1 MSIDSSETT
10 TPPTSS
16 SSSGGRLRG
25 SALGLT
31 LAALMLTLLLEALDQ
46 TVVGTAL
53 PKISASLQ
61 GFDLYTW
68 VVTAYLLAST
78 AMIPISAKLS
88 DQFGRKWFLVGG
100 AVIFLIG
107 SALCGLS
114 QTAIQLIIFRAIQGL
129 GAGTGI
135 ALVFTVVGDIFTPAE
150 RARWQGIFTSVYGFS
165 SVLGPSVGGWLT
177 DHGPLVGSLVTDD
190 TRWRWVFYVN
200 LPFGIA
206 ALTVL
211 LLYLPSNLSLR
222 TNRFRGWAA
231 IRRIDFAGS
240 LLASAATISLL
251 LGLTWGGNQTY
262 AWTSPQVLGTL
273 IGSGVLYIT
282 FVIVERFVPEP
293 ILPLDLFRNRI
304 FTVSSLLSLAQGM
317 ALLGLVVYLPLFLQ
331 GVLKESAT
339 TSGALITPMTVSL
352 TVGAAFCGIMIGR
365 LGRYQFLTIIGSVIL
380 GVGVFLLTRMDIST
394 SAGEATLFMVI
405 TGLGLGMFFPV
416 LTLAV
421 QNAIPR
427 SRLGV
432 GTGAV
437 RYMQA
442 TGQVLGVAIIGTVV
456 NNSLAVEFPKRIPAQ
471 ARQFLPAQALQ
482 AAQNPQVL
490 ISPDFQ
496 HGLINTSIQQALL
509 HGAPPSVSQT
519 IPALYQQVFE
529 ALREAL
535 SVSIIQGYLVVFGI
549 CIATFLLT
557 FLLKDVPLRKQMDE
571 PGTAQAGESS
581 EAEAA
586 PIGI

>member
-1 MSIDSSETT
+1 MSTDISKT
-10 TPPTSS
+10 TPSEPSANGTQ
-16 SSSGGRLRG
+16 RLRG
-25 SALGLT
+25 RALGLT

-78 AMIPISAKLS
+78 TMIPITAKLS
-88 DQFGRKWFLVGG
+88 DQFGRKWFLVVG
-100 AVIFLIG
+100 AIIFLVG
-107 SALCGLS
+107 SMLCGLS

-129 GAGTGI
+129 GAGIGI

-150 RARWQGIFTSVYGFS
+150 RAKWQGIFTGVYGFS

-177 DHGPLVGSLVTDD
+177 DHGPLVGTFVTDD

-206 ALTVL
+206 ALL
-211 LLYLPSNLSLR
+211 ILILYLPSNLSLR
-222 TNRFRGWAA
+222 SSRYTGWAA
-231 IRRIDFAGS
+231 VRRIDFAGA
-240 LLASAATISLL
+240 LLSSAATINLL

-262 AWTSPQVLGTL
+262 AWASPQVIGTL
-273 IGSGVLYIT
+273 TAAGVLYIA
-282 FVIVERFVPEP
+282 FLVVERFVPEP
-293 ILPLDLFRNRI
+293 ILPLDLFRNRV
-304 FTVSSLLSLAQGM
+304 FSVSALLSLAQGM
-317 ALLGLVVYLPLFLQ
+317 VLLGLVIYLALFIQ
-331 GVLKESAT
+331 GVLGQTAT
-339 TSGALITPMTVSL
+339 TSGAVITPMTVSL
-352 TVGAAFCGIMIGR
+352 TIGAAFCGIMVGR
-365 LGRYQFLTIIGSVIL
+365 LKRYQALTIIGGVIL
-380 GVGVFLLTRMDIST
+380 AVGVFLLTRMSST
-394 SAGEATLFMVI
+394 TGLGEVTIFMVLA
-405 TGLGLGMFFPV
+405 GLGLGMFFPI
-416 LTLAV
+416 LTLAT

-437 RYMQA
+437 TYLRA
-442 TGQVLGVAIIGTVV
+442 TGQVLGVAIVGTIV
-456 NNSLAVEFPKRIPAQ
+456 NNSLATEFTKRIPAQ
-471 ARQFLPAQALQ
+471 AKQFLPAQALQ

-496 HGLINTSIQQALL
+496 NALISTSIHEALQ
-509 HGAPPSVSQT
+509 HGAPPSVAQT

-535 SVSIIQGYLVVFGI
+535 SVSIVQGFLVIFGVCVAI
-549 CIATFLLT
+549 LLLT
-557 FLLKDVPLRKQMDE
+557 FFLKDVPLKQNMEE
-571 PGTAQAGESS
+571 PGSAAADETSQ
-581 EAEAA
+581 AEAA
-586 PIGI
+586 PVGL